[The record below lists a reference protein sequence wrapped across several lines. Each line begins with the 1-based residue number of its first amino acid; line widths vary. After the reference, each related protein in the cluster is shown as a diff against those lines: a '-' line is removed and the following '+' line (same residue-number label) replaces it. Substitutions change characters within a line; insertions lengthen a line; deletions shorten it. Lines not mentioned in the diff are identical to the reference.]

1 MGDKMTDQELDE
13 MLDAADTK
21 HDGMVNYTGL
31 QLFLNFENLFLFQC
45 LNVKT
50 IYIGSNDSNYN
61 LFVTSKKMK
70 PPIHEFKVLQNVF

>member
-31 QLFLNFENLFLFQC
+31 QFFQI
-45 LNVKT
+45 LKN
-50 IYIGSNDSNYN
+50 S
-61 LFVTSKKMK
+61 L
-70 PPIHEFKVLQNVF
+70 VLLGAK

>member
-31 QLFLNFENLFLFQC
+31 QLFQKFLKSFP
-45 LNVKT
+45 LNVNT
-50 IYIGSNDSNYN
+50 Y
-61 LFVTSKKMK
+61 
-70 PPIHEFKVLQNVF
+70 

>member
-31 QLFLNFENLFLFQC
+31 QFFQILKNSLVMWWHNVYVKRIHLNCFQMRRIF
-45 LNVKT
+45 VQ
-50 IYIGSNDSNYN
+50 IY
-61 LFVTSKKMK
+61 V
-70 PPIHEFKVLQNVF
+70 P

>member
-31 QLFLNFENLFLFQC
+31 QFFSNFEKLFS
-45 LNVKT
+45 NVVG
-50 IYIGSNDSNYN
+50 IM
-61 LFVTSKKMK
+61 FMSKES
-70 PPIHEFKVLQNVF
+70 I